1 LANYLY
7 TYIKAEPAFRYMVDN
22 YREPED
28 FLSDDSFLT
37 WYFKTGPE
45 QEKAWDLWISA
56 NPDRKELVQQAVELL
71 NATLVPE
78 KEVPLQQVR
87 KAEDSLMQKIKALP
101 QTQALPQGQT
111 QPQGQAHP
119 QALVPAEAD
128 PSNIGSPAG
137 SQESPSRYNSLF
149 NERLAGGKKQENLPE
164 QPAEAIPTL
173 TSAKVITPF
182 RWMAAA
188 TVLIL
193 LTSGLLLTR
202 FFRSRRP
209 EVRTE
214 YGQVS
219 QQHLPDGTEV
229 IMNANS
235 RLTYSSGW
243 EDGTDRE
250 VWVNGEAF
258 FHVTKTPLKSRFIVH
273 TDQFDVIVTGTQF
286 NVVNRNHEANV
297 MLQEGSVIIN
307 TKDGKTLHMVP
318 GDFVEFKN
326 TRQLEKIQ
334 VKDDSLLA
342 WREQKLVFNKTPLK
356 DIATI
361 INEQYGVPVKLA
373 VGEEC
378 PYMQT
383 VSGIMPNNNLDVLL
397 QALVAT
403 SEFNVTRAS
412 GNDTITIKSHCQ

>member
-1 LANYLY
+1 
-7 TYIKAEPAFRYMVDN
+7 MVDN

-45 QEKAWDLWISA
+45 QEKVWDLWISA
-56 NPDRKELVQQAVELL
+56 NPDRRELVQQAVELL
-71 NATLVPE
+71 SATLVME
-78 KEVPLQQVR
+78 KKVPVQQIK
-87 KAEDSLMQKIKALP
+87 KAEDALMQKIKALP
-101 QTQALPQGQT
+101 EAQRLPETQRLTETRP
-111 QPQGQAHP
+111 
-119 QALVPAEAD
+119 LIEID
-128 PSNIGSPAG
+128 PSKTAPPVESSPGSP
-137 SQESPSRYNSLF
+137 ESTSSYNSLF
-149 NERLAGGKKQENLPE
+149 NERLSRGNKQEVLPE
-164 QPAEAIPTL
+164 YEGKAISAS

-188 TVLIL
+188 SVLIL
-193 LTSGLLLTR
+193 LLSGLLLTK
-202 FFRSRRP
+202 FFRSQRP
-209 EVRTE
+209 EVKTE
-214 YGQVS
+214 YGQIS

-243 EDGTDRE
+243 KDGTDRE

-258 FHVTKTPLKSRFIVH
+258 FHVTKTPMKSRFIVH
-273 TDQFDVIVTGTQF
+273 TDRFDVIVTGTQF
-286 NVVNRNHEANV
+286 NVVNRNNKANV

-307 TKDGKTLHMVP
+307 TKDGKTLHLVP
-318 GDFVEFKN
+318 GDFVEFNNSDK
-326 TRQLEKIQ
+326 LEKMP

-342 WREQKLVFNKTPLK
+342 WKEQKLVFNKTPMK
-356 DIATI
+356 DVATI
-361 INEQYGVPVKLA
+361 INEQYGIPVKLA
-373 VGEEC
+373 VGDEC

-403 SEFNVTRAS
+403 SEFKVTRVT
-412 GNDTITIKSHCQ
+412 GVDTIIIKSHCQ